1 MSFILEVLKK
11 SEAER
16 QRQAGPALLE
26 MRVVARQRRWP
37 LWALVVGV
45 LLVVNVL
52 ALAWFALRST
62 TTAGRGPMNTTTAA
76 PPAAITSATPD
87 ATTATMAP
95 TTGGPQAPGSALTT
109 PAGATDPQ
117 PAPIEGDNPAD
128 LEPAVNS
135 VPSTAPV
142 VPEGANLQN
151 YAELNGKLPE
161 LRLDLHVYAAKPA
174 ERYAF
179 INMHKVREGDLTPEG
194 VRVMQITSEGVV
206 LDYRGTEF
214 LLGHQ

>member
-1 MSFILEVLKK
+1 MSFILEALKK

-37 LWALVVGV
+37 LWALVVGI
-45 LLVVNVL
+45 LLLVNVL

-62 TTAGRGPMNTTTAA
+62 PTATTVASAPASPSTTTAA
-76 PPAAITSATPD
+76 VAAA
-87 ATTATMAP
+87 AGGAAALAP
-95 TTGGPQAPGSALTT
+95 EVTT
-109 PAGATDPQ
+109 PAGALDPQ
-117 PAPIEGDNPAD
+117 LAPVEGDNPAD
-128 LEPAVNS
+128 REPAVNS
-135 VPSTAPV
+135 MP
-142 VPEGANLQN
+142 GAMPLGPGGASLQY
-151 YAELNGKLPE
+151 YAELDGKLPE
-161 LRLDLHVYAAKPA
+161 LRLDLHVYADQPA

-179 INMHKVREGDLTPEG
+179 INMHKVREGDITPEG